1 MEFYS
6 AEDAA
11 PRGAG
16 GPLCM
21 SFGKHKGKT
30 VDEVPYS
37 YVVWLLCGT
46 NTTDRFA
53 IGNYTWIRDNDRALF
68 IALKER
74 MKRELDA
81 L

>member
-1 MEFYS
+1 
-6 AEDAA
+6 
-11 PRGAG
+11 
-16 GPLCM
+16 
-21 SFGKHKGKT
+21 
-30 VDEVPYS
+30 
-37 YVVWLLCGT
+37 VWLLCGT